1 MNVLL
6 VSPSQGRT
14 FESVGIRIPPLG
26 LFYIAGALRQ
36 SGHDVRLDISEG
48 TEDQRNIDF
57 SNVNI
62 VGITST
68 TSQFNAA
75 LRIAEQAHQAGK
87 TVIMGGSHATSTTEE
102 TLNSGY
108 VDYIV
113 RGEGEITVVE
123 LLKAIE
129 ESNGRFD
136 PSKVRGISY
145 YDQES
150 GRVVNNKPRAFID
163 DLDTLPL
170 PARDLGGDVLHH
182 RYKNIDGLV
191 APSIITTRGCPY
203 RCRFCDAHLLAG
215 RKWRMRSTKSVVDEI
230 EYLVTDYGAQE
241 IRIVDDIINHD
252 NEVLHQLMNAIIAR
266 GFNIKIWVMGRAD
279 MIIRDPST
287 AEKMAR
293 AGVKTFFAGI
303 ESPNKR
309 ILKTYK
315 KGGNISADTSR
326 QAVNL
331 LRQYDIE
338 TFGGFMIGEPSETK
352 EEVEATIDYACSLNP
367 ATAQFTI
374 MTPYPGTEIWQDLK
388 DQLIVHDWDKF
399 DGLHAVFNGIHLS
412 AAEME
417 SLCQKAYMKF
427 YLRSKRIINQISSA
441 IGLKESTGPRLKT
454 MISLLKENIH

>member
-1 MNVLL
+1 
-6 VSPSQGRT
+6 
-14 FESVGIRIPPLG
+14 
-26 LFYIAGALRQ
+26 
-36 SGHDVRLDISEG
+36 
-48 TEDQRNIDF
+48 
-57 SNVNI
+57 
-62 VGITST
+62 
-68 TSQFNAA
+68 
-75 LRIAEQAHQAGK
+75 
-87 TVIMGGSHATSTTEE
+87 
-102 TLNSGY
+102 
-108 VDYIV
+108 
-113 RGEGEITVVE
+113 
-123 LLKAIE
+123 
-129 ESNGRFD
+129 
-136 PSKVRGISY
+136 
-145 YDQES
+145 
-150 GRVVNNKPRAFID
+150 
-163 DLDTLPL
+163 
-170 PARDLGGDVLHH
+170 
-182 RYKNIDGLV
+182 
-191 APSIITTRGCPY
+191 
-203 RCRFCDAHLLAG
+203 
-215 RKWRMRSTKSVVDEI
+215 
-230 EYLVTDYGAQE
+230 
-241 IRIVDDIINHD
+241 
-252 NEVLHQLMNAIIAR
+252 
-266 GFNIKIWVMGRAD
+266 
-279 MIIRDPST
+279 
-287 AEKMAR
+287 MAR

-326 QAVNL
+326 QSVNL

-441 IGLKESTGPRLKT
+441 IGLKESTGPKLKT